1 MRVRIENIECRT
13 ALNDEESLEFEFVHW
28 VGESEHAQYPR
39 IFGWL
44 SIDMERTSSTFV
56 SAEQRFLKLEE
67 KEQLLFFRVYKLAED
82 LIWEK
87 LLGNAG

>member
-13 ALNDEESLEFEFVHW
+13 ALNDEEGLEFEFVHW

-44 SIDMERTSSTFV
+44 TLDMERSSSTFL
-56 SAEQRFLKLEE
+56 SAEQRILKLDE
-67 KEQLLFFRVYKLAED
+67 KEQLLFFRVYKLSEE

>member
-28 VGESEHAQYPR
+28 VGPNEYAQYPSV
-39 IFGWL
+39 FGWL
-44 SIDMERTSSTFV
+44 TINMERVTSTFV
-56 SAEQRFLKLEE
+56 SAEQRILKLEE
-67 KEQLLFFRVYKLAED
+67 KEQLLFFRVYKLAEE